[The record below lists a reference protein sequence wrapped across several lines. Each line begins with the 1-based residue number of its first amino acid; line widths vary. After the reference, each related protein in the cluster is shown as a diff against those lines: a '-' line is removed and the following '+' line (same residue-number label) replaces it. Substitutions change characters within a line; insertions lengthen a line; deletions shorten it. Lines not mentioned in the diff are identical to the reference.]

1 MIYNYA
7 QRPFVHMSWE
17 KQEAK
22 SRHVDFQC
30 VRSKSVTSLVDGPAA
45 DQASA
50 EVIAAA
56 LAASANEAVPLEV
69 EVRLPD
75 PIPPNEPY
83 PNIQLPPE
91 ALESLWLVDVCRQP
105 LYFIFTLLLNLSVR
119 VYHGIVHFFV
129 WVTLYF
135 EVCDVL
141 FALQWSIN
149 GADILLYVSLL
160 QLTMA
165 YCQVNWNH
173 NHVLLF
179 ETVY

>member
-1 MIYNYA
+1 MTCAVIYNYA

-30 VRSKSVTSLVDGPAA
+30 VRTRSVTSLVDGQTA

-91 ALESLWLVDVCRQP
+91 ALESL
-105 LYFIFTLLLNLSVR
+105 
-119 VYHGIVHFFV
+119 
-129 WVTLYF
+129 
-135 EVCDVL
+135 
-141 FALQWSIN
+141 
-149 GADILLYVSLL
+149 
-160 QLTMA
+160 
-165 YCQVNWNH
+165 
-173 NHVLLF
+173 
-179 ETVY
+179 

>member
-1 MIYNYA
+1 MLLLLLLLHAVIYNYA

-30 VRSKSVTSLVDGPAA
+30 VRSKSVTSLVDGSTA
-45 DQASA
+45 DQTPA

-75 PIPPNEPY
+75 PIPPDEPY

-91 ALESLWLVDVCRQP
+91 ALENV
-105 LYFIFTLLLNLSVR
+105 
-119 VYHGIVHFFV
+119 
-129 WVTLYF
+129 
-135 EVCDVL
+135 
-141 FALQWSIN
+141 
-149 GADILLYVSLL
+149 
-160 QLTMA
+160 
-165 YCQVNWNH
+165 
-173 NHVLLF
+173 
-179 ETVY
+179 

>member
-1 MIYNYA
+1 MAVCRIFIPLDTALSLVLLLLSLLLLLLFLSVTGIIVTYAVIYNYA

-30 VRSKSVTSLVDGPAA
+30 VRSKSVTSLVDGPTA

-83 PNIQLPPE
+83 PNIHLPPE
-91 ALESLWLVDVCRQP
+91 ALESL
-105 LYFIFTLLLNLSVR
+105 
-119 VYHGIVHFFV
+119 
-129 WVTLYF
+129 
-135 EVCDVL
+135 
-141 FALQWSIN
+141 
-149 GADILLYVSLL
+149 
-160 QLTMA
+160 
-165 YCQVNWNH
+165 
-173 NHVLLF
+173 
-179 ETVY
+179 

>member
-1 MIYNYA
+1 MNVCAVIYNYA

-30 VRSKSVTSLVDGPAA
+30 VRSKSVTSLVDGPST
-45 DQASA
+45 DQAPA

-56 LAASANEAVPLEV
+56 LAAGANEALPLEV

-91 ALESLWLVDVCRQP
+91 PPENEWRLFDLLTPCSTFTAVLIHSLRCCS
-105 LYFIFTLLLNLSVR
+105 IF
-119 VYHGIVHFFV
+119 HIGIVFSSSASWGPLSFCWICRCRWSAELSHIFGSCLLV
-129 WVTLYF
+129 VMWCL
-135 EVCDVL
+135 VCIVL
-141 FALQWSIN
+141 
-149 GADILLYVSLL
+149 V
-160 QLTMA
+160 
-165 YCQVNWNH
+165 H
-173 NHVLLF
+173 
-179 ETVY
+179 